1 MAVDS
6 IQKSN
11 PQRQTKRERKREDR
25 AWCLR
30 NGPRPSKNVHF
41 TKMLISQVLKMPE
54 TIYGI
59 PFECEEES
67 QKKEQNK
74 TQRQKTEERERE
86 RKQHT
91 HEY

>member
-67 QKKEQNK
+67 QKKRAKQN
-74 TQRQKTEERERE
+74 TKTEYRRERERE
-86 RKQHT
+86 KTTHT
-91 HEY
+91 